1 MAGLC
6 YSGLI
11 SYVTQPNIANICC
24 LGCTVSKKENG
35 KNNLNVPIFPR
46 LLSAA
51 GGGSGGVI
59 IHVNTA
65 DHMTVSSSSNCN
77 LQTGS
82 AQQQGK
88 RVREGGFFVC
98 LQIRNNASLFSSKFY
113 FWLSHKFE
121 CTCDR
126 FWAKWEFCN
135 FSIFLW
141 FSDSVGLW
149 WISRSH
155 DMYRAQNWSQ
165 QLLKMH
171 LNDCCSTWVWCC
183 IYQLPCTSSTST
195 STQLATVLE
204 MHSNCRRASP
214 YLALSK
220 NCAELWGCTPSL
232 AN

>member
-1 MAGLC
+1 MANC
-6 YSGLI
+6 H
-11 SYVTQPNIANICC
+11 
-24 LGCTVSKKENG
+24 
-35 KNNLNVPIFPR
+35 
-46 LLSAA
+46 
-51 GGGSGGVI
+51 GSGSVGLI

-65 DHMTVSSSSNCN
+65 EPNMTVSSSPNCN

-155 DMYRAQNWSQ
+155 DMYRVQKWSQ
-165 QLLKMH
+165 QQLKMH
-171 LNDCCSTWVWCC
+171 SNNCCTCITRYWVWLVHLLYNWNALQLPPPHSTWAK
-183 IYQLPCTSSTST
+183 T
-195 STQLATVLE
+195 TQNFEDALR
-204 MHSNCRRASP
+204 HSVTGK
-214 YLALSK
+214 LSGLIGGSGGK
-220 NCAELWGCTPSL
+220 AMQFYW
-232 AN
+232 

>member
-88 RVREGGFFVC
+88 RVRGEGEG
-98 LQIRNNASLFSSKFY
+98 RRGRGGGGSLFACKYGTMRLYSAQI
-113 FWLSHKFE
+113 L
-121 CTCDR
+121 
-126 FWAKWEFCN
+126 
-135 FSIFLW
+135 FLA
-141 FSDSVGLW
+141 FTHVC
-149 WISRSH
+149 
-155 DMYRAQNWSQ
+155 
-165 QLLKMH
+165 MH
-171 LNDCCSTWVWCC
+171 V
-183 IYQLPCTSSTST
+183 
-195 STQLATVLE
+195 
-204 MHSNCRRASP
+204 
-214 YLALSK
+214 
-220 NCAELWGCTPSL
+220 
-232 AN
+232 